1 MTRKQYDRLNGGL
14 PLSLP
19 RSDNLSL
26 SHSDN
31 LSLSRREFL
40 RLSALLTG
48 AVALPR
54 LAAAANP
61 DDPVRIGYL
70 PITDASPLLVAH
82 AQKLFEAQGLAVETP
97 RLFRSWAQIVE
108 AFMAGQVNVVH
119 LLSPMTV
126 WARYG
131 SHLAAKVVAWNH
143 MSGSALTVGLNIQ
156 SIKDLGGKKVAVPF
170 WYSIHNVVLQH
181 LLRENG
187 LTVVTK
193 PAAAL
198 QANEVALTV
207 MAPPDMGP
215 ALANGAIA
223 GFIVA
228 EPFNAA
234 AEINGIGRVLRFTGD
249 VWRDHACCVVTLH
262 ERDLK
267 DRPEWSQKVVN
278 AIVNAQHWLRNNRE
292 AGAQLLAKDAPGKY
306 TPFPP
311 AVLARVL
318 APEAGRQQQY
328 VAVGAIR
335 HPEWKDQRIDFQ
347 PYPFPSY
354 TEQLVKFLKLT
365 QVEGDNRFLA
375 ALDPAFAARD
385 LVDDRFVK
393 NAIAAL
399 GGLKAFGLPEKFTR
413 AETIVA

>member
-1 MTRKQYDRLNGGL
+1 MHDDTLAHLSDDL
-14 PLSLP
+14 PLS
-19 RSDNLSL
+19 
-26 SHSDN
+26 
-31 LSLSRREFL
+31 RRDFL

-48 AVALPR
+48 SIALPQ
-54 LAAAANP
+54 LARAASANE
-61 DDPVRIGYL
+61 PVRIGYL

-82 AQKLFEAQGLAVETP
+82 ARKLFEAQGLEVEAP

-131 SHLAAKVVAWNH
+131 SNFPAKVVAWNH
-143 MSGSALTVGLNIQ
+143 MSGSALTVAPNIRE
-156 SIKDLGGKKVAVPF
+156 IRDLGGRKVAVPF

-193 PAAAL
+193 SADTLKP
-198 QANEVALTV
+198 NEVALSI
-207 MAPPDMGP
+207 MAPADMGP

-234 AEINGIGRVLRFTGD
+234 AETNGIGRVLRFTGD
-249 VWRDHACCVVTLH
+249 VWREHACCVLTMH

-267 DRPEWSQKVVN
+267 ERPEWSQKVVN
-278 AIVNAQHWLRNNRE
+278 ALVEAQHWLRSNRRE
-292 AGAQLLAKDAPGKY
+292 GAQLLAKDAPGKY
-306 TPFPP
+306 TPFAAP
-311 AVLARVL
+311 VLERVL
-318 APEAGRQQQY
+318 VPDAARQQQY
-328 VAVGAIR
+328 VRDGAIR
-335 HPEWKDQRIDFQ
+335 HPEWKDERIEYQ

-354 TEQLVKFLKLT
+354 TEQLVRLLKQT
-365 QVEGDNRFLA
+365 QVEGDNKFLA
-375 ALDPAFAARD
+375 GLDPAFVARD

-393 NAIAAL
+393 KSIAAL
-399 GGLKAFGLPEKFTR
+399 GGLKAFGLPEKYTR
-413 AETIVA
+413 SETLVA

>member
-1 MTRKQYDRLNGGL
+1 MTDKLLENLTEDL
-14 PLSLP
+14 PLS
-19 RSDNLSL
+19 
-26 SHSDN
+26 
-31 LSLSRREFL
+31 RRDFL

-48 AVALPR
+48 SIALPQLSR
-54 LAAAANP
+54 AANP
-61 DDPVRIGYL
+61 NDPVRIGYL
-70 PITDASPLLVAH
+70 PITDASPLLIAH
-82 AQKLFEAQGLAVETP
+82 SKKLFEAQGLEVEAP
-97 RLFRSWAQIVE
+97 KMFRSWAQIVE

-131 SHLAAKVVAWNH
+131 SQFPAKVVAWNH
-143 MSGSALTVGLNIQ
+143 MSGSALTVAP
-156 SIKDLGGKKVAVPF
+156 SIKEVKDLGGKKVAVPF
-170 WYSIHNVVLQH
+170 WYSVHNVVLQH

-193 PAAAL
+193 PADGL
-198 QANEVALTV
+198 KPNEVALSI
-207 MAPPDMGP
+207 MAPADMGP

-234 AEINGIGRVLRFTGD
+234 AETNGIGRVLRFTGD
-249 VWRDHACCVVTLH
+249 VWREHACCVVTMH

-278 AIVNAQHWLRNNRE
+278 GIVNAQHWLRDNRKE
-292 AGAQLLAKDAPGKY
+292 GAQLLSKDGAGKY

-311 AVLARVL
+311 AVLERVL
-318 APEAGRQQQY
+318 VPNAERNQQY
-328 VAVGAIR
+328 VKEGAIR
-335 HPEWKDQRIDFQ
+335 HPEWKDERIEYQ

-354 TEQLVKFLKLT
+354 TEQLVKLLKNT
-365 QVEGDNRFLA
+365 QVEGDNKFLA
-375 ALDPAFAARD
+375 NLDPAFVARD

-393 NAIAAL
+393 KSIAAL

-413 AETIVA
+413 SETIVA

>member
-1 MTRKQYDRLNGGL
+1 MHDDTLAHLSDDL
-14 PLSLP
+14 PLS
-19 RSDNLSL
+19 
-26 SHSDN
+26 
-31 LSLSRREFL
+31 RRDFL

-48 AVALPR
+48 SVALPQ
-54 LAAAANP
+54 LARAASAN
-61 DDPVRIGYL
+61 DPVRIGYL

-82 AQKLFEAQGLAVETP
+82 ARKLFEAQGLEVEAP

-131 SHLAAKVVAWNH
+131 SNFPAKVVAWNH
-143 MSGSALTVGLNIQ
+143 MSGSALTVAPNIRE
-156 SIKDLGGKKVAVPF
+156 IRDLGGRKVAVPF

-187 LTVVTK
+187 LTVVTRPADALK
-193 PAAAL
+193 P
-198 QANEVALTV
+198 NEVALSI
-207 MAPPDMGP
+207 MAPADMGP

-234 AEINGIGRVLRFTGD
+234 AETNGIGRVLRFTGD
-249 VWRDHACCVVTLH
+249 VWREHACCVLTMH

-267 DRPEWSQKVVN
+267 ERPEWSQKVVN
-278 AIVNAQHWLRNNRE
+278 ALVEAQHWLRDNRRE
-292 AGAQLLAKDAPGKY
+292 GARLLSKDAPGKY
-306 TPFPP
+306 TPFAAP
-311 AVLARVL
+311 VLERVL
-318 APEAGRQQQY
+318 VPDAARQQQY
-328 VAVGAIR
+328 VREGAIR
-335 HPEWKDQRIDFQ
+335 HPEWKDERIEYQ

-354 TEQLVKFLKLT
+354 TEQLVRLLKQT

-375 ALDPAFAARD
+375 GLDPAFVARD

-393 NAIAAL
+393 KSIAAL
-399 GGLKAFGLPEKFTR
+399 GGLKAFGLPEKYTR
-413 AETIVA
+413 SETLVA

>member
-1 MTRKQYDRLNGGL
+1 MNNDLLNNLSEDL
-14 PLSLP
+14 PLS
-19 RSDNLSL
+19 
-26 SHSDN
+26 
-31 LSLSRREFL
+31 RRDFL

-48 AVALPR
+48 SVALPQ
-54 LAAAANP
+54 LARAANP
-61 DDPVRIGYL
+61 NDPVRIGYL

-82 AQKLFEAQGLAVETP
+82 SKKLFEAQGLEVEAP
-97 RLFRSWAQIVE
+97 KLFRSWAQIIE

-131 SHLAAKVVAWNH
+131 SNFPAKVVAWNH
-143 MSGSALTVGLNIQ
+143 MSGSALTVAPNIQ
-156 SIKDLGGKKVAVPF
+156 NIKDLGGKKVAVPF
-170 WYSIHNVVLQH
+170 WYSVHNVVLQH

-193 PAAAL
+193 PADSL
-198 QANEVALTV
+198 KPNEVALAIMT
-207 MAPPDMGP
+207 PPDIGP

-234 AEINGIGRVLRFTGD
+234 AETNGIGRVLRFTGD
-249 VWRDHACCVVTLH
+249 VWREHACCVVTMH

-278 AIVNAQHWLRNNRE
+278 GIVNAQHWLRDNRKE
-292 AGAQLLAKDAPGKY
+292 GAQLLSKDGAGKY

-311 AVLARVL
+311 AVLERVL
-318 APEAGRQQQY
+318 VPNAERNQQY
-328 VAVGAIR
+328 VKEGAIR
-335 HPEWKDQRIDFQ
+335 HPEWKDERIEYQ

-354 TEQLVKFLKLT
+354 TEQLVKLLKAT
-365 QVEGDNRFLA
+365 QVEGDNKFLA
-375 ALDPAFAARD
+375 SLDPAFVAKD

-393 NAIAAL
+393 KSIAAL

-413 AETIVA
+413 SETIVA

>member
-1 MTRKQYDRLNGGL
+1 MSVTEKLLHLVENAPTTRRD
-14 PLSLP
+14 
-19 RSDNLSL
+19 
-26 SHSDN
+26 
-31 LSLSRREFL
+31 FL

-48 AVALPR
+48 AVTLPR
-54 LAAAANP
+54 LATAANRH
-61 DDPVRIGYL
+61 DPVRIGYL
-70 PITDASPLLVAH
+70 PITDGSPLLIAH
-82 AQKLFEAQGLAVETP
+82 ARQLFDQQGLTVEPP

-131 SHLAAKVVAWNH
+131 SQFPAKVVAWNH
-143 MSGSALTVGLNIQ
+143 MSGSALTVAPD
-156 SIKDLGGKKVAVPF
+156 IKDIKELGGKKVAVPF

-193 PAAAL
+193 AVEQLKP
-198 QANEVALTV
+198 NEVALSILP
-207 MAPPDMGP
+207 PPDMGP

-234 AEINGIGRVLRFTGD
+234 AETNGIGRVLRFTGD
-249 VWRDHACCVVTLH
+249 VWREHACCVVTMH
-262 ERDLK
+262 ERDLN

-278 AIVNAQHWLRNNRE
+278 AVVNAQHWLRENRKE
-292 AGAQLLAKDAPGKY
+292 GAFLLSKDAPGKY

-311 AVLARVL
+311 AVLERVL
-318 APEAGRQQQY
+318 VPSAERNQQY
-328 VAVGAIR
+328 VKERAIR
-335 HPEWKDQRIDFQ
+335 HPEWKDERIEYQ

-354 TEQLVKFLKLT
+354 TEQLVRFLKNT

-375 ALDPAFAARD
+375 SLDPGFVARD

-393 NAIAAL
+393 VSIAAL
-399 GGLKAFGLPEKFTR
+399 GGLKAFGLPESHTR
-413 AETIVA
+413 KETIVA

>member
-1 MTRKQYDRLNGGL
+1 MTNKLLENLSDDL
-14 PLSLP
+14 PLT
-19 RSDNLSL
+19 
-26 SHSDN
+26 
-31 LSLSRREFL
+31 RRDFL

-48 AVALPR
+48 SLALPQ
-54 LAAAANP
+54 LARAAKLK
-61 DDPVRIGYL
+61 DPVRIGYL
-70 PITDASPLLVAH
+70 PITDASPLLIAH
-82 AQKLFEAQGLAVETP
+82 SRKLFEEQGLEVEAP
-97 RLFRSWAQIVE
+97 KLFRSWAQIVE

-131 SHLAAKVVAWNH
+131 SNFPAKVVAWNH
-143 MSGSALTVGLNIQ
+143 MSGSALTVAPNIQ
-156 SIKDLGGKKVAVPF
+156 NIKDLGGKKVAVPF
-170 WYSIHNVVLQH
+170 WYSVHNVVLQH

-193 PAAAL
+193 PADSL
-198 QANEVALTV
+198 KPTEVALAI
-207 MAPPDMGP
+207 MAPADMGP

-234 AEINGIGRVLRFTGD
+234 AETNGIGRVLRFTGD
-249 VWRDHACCVVTLH
+249 VWREHACCVVTMH

-278 AIVNAQHWLRNNRE
+278 GIVNAQHWLRDNRKE
-292 AGAQLLAKDAPGKY
+292 GAQLLSKDGAGKY
-306 TPFPP
+306 TPFPT
-311 AVLARVL
+311 AVLERVL
-318 APEAGRQQQY
+318 VPNAERNQQY
-328 VAVGAIR
+328 VKEGAIR
-335 HPEWKDQRIDFQ
+335 HPEWKDERIEYQ

-354 TEQLVKFLKLT
+354 TEQLVKLLKNT
-365 QVEGDNRFLA
+365 QVEGDNKFLA
-375 ALDPAFAARD
+375 SLDPAFVARD

-393 NAIAAL
+393 KSIAAL

-413 AETIVA
+413 SETIVA

>member
-1 MTRKQYDRLNGGL
+1 MNDDLLANLSEDL
-14 PLSLP
+14 PESLP
-19 RSDNLSL
+19 V
-26 SHSDN
+26 
-31 LSLSRREFL
+31 SRRDFL

-48 AVALPR
+48 SLALPP
-54 LAAAANP
+54 LARAANP
-61 DDPVRIGYL
+61 NDPVRIGYL

-82 AQKLFEAQGLAVETP
+82 SKKLFEAQGLEVEAP
-97 RLFRSWAQIVE
+97 KLFRSWAQIVE

-131 SHLAAKVVAWNH
+131 SNFPAKVVAWNH
-143 MSGSALTVGLNIQ
+143 MSGSALTVAPNIQ
-156 SIKDLGGKKVAVPF
+156 NVKDLGGKKVAVPF
-170 WYSIHNVVLQH
+170 WYSVHNVVLQH

-193 PAAAL
+193 PTDSL
-198 QANEVALTV
+198 KPNEVALSI
-207 MAPPDMGP
+207 MAPADMGP

-234 AEINGIGRVLRFTGD
+234 AETNGIGRIARFTGD
-249 VWRDHACCVVTLH
+249 VWREHACCVVTMH

-278 AIVNAQHWLRNNRE
+278 AIVNAQHWLKDNRKE
-292 AGAQLLAKDAPGKY
+292 GAQILSKDGAGKY
-306 TPFPP
+306 TPFPQ
-311 AVLARVL
+311 AVLERVL
-318 APEAGRQQQY
+318 VPNAERQQQY
-328 VAVGAIR
+328 VKEGAIR
-335 HPEWKDQRIDFQ
+335 HPEWKDERIEYQ

-354 TEQLVKFLKLT
+354 TEQLVKLLKAT
-365 QVEGDNRFLA
+365 QVEGDNKFLA
-375 ALDPAFAARD
+375 SLDPAFVARD

-393 NAIAAL
+393 KSIAAL
-399 GGLKAFGLPEKFTR
+399 GGLKAFGLPEKYTR
-413 AETIVA
+413 SETIVA

>member
-1 MTRKQYDRLNGGL
+1 MNDDPLAHPGATL
-14 PLSLP
+14 PDDLP
-19 RSDNLSL
+19 V
-26 SHSDN
+26 
-31 LSLSRREFL
+31 SRRDFL
-40 RLSALLTG
+40 RLAALLTG
-48 AVALPR
+48 SLALPP
-54 LAAAANP
+54 LARAANP
-61 DDPVRIGYL
+61 NDPVRIGYL

-82 AQKLFEAQGLAVETP
+82 SRKLFEAQGLEVEAP

-131 SHLAAKVVAWNH
+131 SRFPAKVVAWNH
-143 MSGSALTVGLNIQ
+143 MSGSALTVAPGIRN
-156 SIKDLGGKKVAVPF
+156 IKDLGGKKVGVPF

-193 PAAAL
+193 PAESL
-198 QANEVALTV
+198 KANEVALSI
-207 MAPPDMGP
+207 MAPADMGP

-234 AEINGIGRVLRFTGD
+234 AETNGIGRILRFTGD
-249 VWRDHACCVVTLH
+249 VWREHACCVVSMH

-278 AIVNAQHWLRNNRE
+278 AIVNAQHWLRENRQ
-292 AGAQLLAKDAPGKY
+292 AGAQLLSRDGPGKY
-306 TPFPP
+306 TPFPS
-311 AVLARVL
+311 AVLERVL
-318 APEAGRQQQY
+318 VPNAERQQQY
-328 VAVGAIR
+328 VREGAIR
-335 HPEWKDQRIDFQ
+335 HPEWKDERIEYQ

-354 TEQLVKFLKLT
+354 TEKLVQLLKTT
-365 QVEGDNRFLA
+365 QVEGNNSFLA
-375 ALDPAFAARD
+375 SLDPAFVARD
-385 LVDDRFVK
+385 LVDERYVK
-393 NAIAAL
+393 KSIAAL
-399 GGLKAFGLPEKFTR
+399 GGLKAFGLPEKYTR
-413 AETIVA
+413 SETLAA

>member
-1 MTRKQYDRLNGGL
+1 MNDDLLANLSDDL
-14 PLSLP
+14 PLS
-19 RSDNLSL
+19 
-26 SHSDN
+26 
-31 LSLSRREFL
+31 RRDFL

-48 AVALPR
+48 AVALPG
-54 LAAAANP
+54 LARAANP

-70 PITDASPLLVAH
+70 PITDSSPLLVAH
-82 AQKLFEAQGLAVETP
+82 AKQLFEQQGLNVETP
-97 RLFRSWAQIVE
+97 KLFRSWAQIVE

-126 WARYG
+126 WSRYG
-131 SHLAAKVVAWNH
+131 SNFPAKVVAWNH
-143 MSGSALTVGLNIQ
+143 MSGSALTVAPNIQ
-156 SIKDLGGKKVAVPF
+156 NIKDLGGKKVAVPF
-170 WYSIHNVVLQH
+170 WYSVHNVVLQH

-187 LTVVTK
+187 LSVVTK
-193 PAAAL
+193 PTDSL
-198 QANEVALTV
+198 KPNEVALSI
-207 MAPPDMGP
+207 MAPADMGP

-234 AEINGIGRVLRFTGD
+234 AETNGIGRVLRFTGD
-249 VWRDHACCVVTLH
+249 VWREHACCVVTMH

-278 AIVNAQHWLRNNRE
+278 AIVNAQHWLCDNRKE
-292 AGAQLLAKDAPGKY
+292 AAQLLSKDGAGKY

-311 AVLARVL
+311 AVLERVL
-318 APEAGRQQQY
+318 VPDAGRNQQY
-328 VAVGAIR
+328 VKDGAIR
-335 HPEWKDQRIDFQ
+335 HPEWKDERIEYQ

-354 TEQLVKFLKLT
+354 TEQLVKMLKAT
-365 QVEGDNRFLA
+365 QVEGDNKFLA
-375 ALDPAFAARD
+375 SLDPAFVARD

-393 NAIAAL
+393 KAIAAV

-413 AETIVA
+413 NETIVA

>member
-1 MTRKQYDRLNGGL
+1 MNDDPLAHPGATL
-14 PLSLP
+14 PDDLP
-19 RSDNLSL
+19 V
-26 SHSDN
+26 
-31 LSLSRREFL
+31 SRRDFL
-40 RLSALLTG
+40 RLAALLTG
-48 AVALPR
+48 SLALPP
-54 LAAAANP
+54 LARAANP

-82 AQKLFEAQGLAVETP
+82 SRKLFEAQGLEVEAP

-108 AFMAGQVNVVH
+108 AFMAGQVNLVH

-131 SHLAAKVVAWNH
+131 SRFPAKVVAWNH
-143 MSGSALTVGLNIQ
+143 MSGSALTVAPGIRN
-156 SIKDLGGKKVAVPF
+156 IKDLGGKKVAVPF

-193 PAAAL
+193 PAESL
-198 QANEVALTV
+198 KANEVALSI
-207 MAPPDMGP
+207 MAPADMGP

-234 AEINGIGRVLRFTGD
+234 AETNGIGRILRFTGD
-249 VWRDHACCVVTLH
+249 VWREHACCVVSMH

-278 AIVNAQHWLRNNRE
+278 AIVNAQHWLRENRQE
-292 AGAQLLAKDAPGKY
+292 GARLLSRDGPGKY
-306 TPFPP
+306 TPFPS
-311 AVLARVL
+311 AVLERVL
-318 APEAGRQQQY
+318 VPNAERQQQY
-328 VAVGAIR
+328 VREGAIR
-335 HPEWKDQRIDFQ
+335 HPEWKDERIEYQ

-354 TEQLVKFLKLT
+354 TEQLVQLLKTT
-365 QVEGDNRFLA
+365 QVEGNNSFLA
-375 ALDPAFAARD
+375 SLDPAFVARD
-385 LVDDRFVK
+385 LVDERYVK
-393 NAIAAL
+393 KSIAAL
-399 GGLKAFGLPEKFTR
+399 GGLKAFGLPEKYTR
-413 AETIVA
+413 SETLAA

>member
-1 MTRKQYDRLNGGL
+1 MTDKLLANLSEDL
-14 PLSLP
+14 PLS
-19 RSDNLSL
+19 
-26 SHSDN
+26 
-31 LSLSRREFL
+31 RRDFL

-48 AVALPR
+48 SLALPQ
-54 LAAAANP
+54 LARAANP
-61 DDPVRIGYL
+61 NDPVRIGYL

-82 AQKLFEAQGLAVETP
+82 SKKLFEAQGLEVEAP
-97 RLFRSWAQIVE
+97 KMFRSWAQIVE

-131 SHLAAKVVAWNH
+131 SNFPAKVVAWNH
-143 MSGSALTVGLNIQ
+143 MSGSALTVAPTIQ
-156 SIKDLGGKKVAVPF
+156 TVKDLGGKKVAVPF
-170 WYSIHNVVLQH
+170 WYSVHNVVLQH

-193 PAAAL
+193 PADSL
-198 QANEVALTV
+198 KPNEVALSI
-207 MAPPDMGP
+207 MAPADMGP

-234 AEINGIGRVLRFTGD
+234 AETNGIGRVLRFTGD
-249 VWRDHACCVVTLH
+249 VWREHACCVVTMH

-278 AIVNAQHWLRNNRE
+278 GIVNAQHWLRDNRKE
-292 AGAQLLAKDAPGKY
+292 GAQLLSKDGAGKY

-311 AVLARVL
+311 AVLERVL
-318 APEAGRQQQY
+318 VPNAERNQQY
-328 VAVGAIR
+328 VKEGAIR
-335 HPEWKDQRIDFQ
+335 HPEWKDERIEYQ

-354 TEQLVKFLKLT
+354 TEQLVKLLKAT
-365 QVEGDNRFLA
+365 QVEGDNKFLA
-375 ALDPAFAARD
+375 NLDPAFVAKD

-393 NAIAAL
+393 KSIAAL

-413 AETIVA
+413 SETIVA

>member
-1 MTRKQYDRLNGGL
+1 MTDKLLNNLSEDL
-14 PLSLP
+14 PLS
-19 RSDNLSL
+19 
-26 SHSDN
+26 
-31 LSLSRREFL
+31 RRDFL

-48 AVALPR
+48 SLALPQ
-54 LAAAANP
+54 LARAANP

-82 AQKLFEAQGLAVETP
+82 SKKLFEAQGLEVEAP
-97 RLFRSWAQIVE
+97 KLFRSWAQIVE

-131 SHLAAKVVAWNH
+131 SQFPAKVVAWNH
-143 MSGSALTVGLNIQ
+143 MSGSALTVAPSIQ
-156 SIKDLGGKKVAVPF
+156 TVKDLGGKKVAIPF

-193 PAAAL
+193 PADSL
-198 QANEVALTV
+198 KPNEVALSI
-207 MAPPDMGP
+207 MAPADMGP
-215 ALANGAIA
+215 ALSNGAIA

-234 AEINGIGRVLRFTGD
+234 AETNGIGRVLRFTGD
-249 VWRDHACCVVTLH
+249 VWREHACCVVTMH

-278 AIVNAQHWLRNNRE
+278 GIVNAQHWLRDNRKE
-292 AGAQLLAKDAPGKY
+292 GAQLLSKDGALKY

-311 AVLARVL
+311 AVLERVL
-318 APEAGRQQQY
+318 VPNAERNQQY
-328 VAVGAIR
+328 VKEGAIR
-335 HPEWKDQRIDFQ
+335 HPEWKDERIEYQ

-354 TEQLVKFLKLT
+354 TEQLVKLLKNT
-365 QVEGDNRFLA
+365 QVEGDNKFLA
-375 ALDPAFAARD
+375 SLDPAFVAKD
-385 LVDDRFVK
+385 LVDDRFVRK
-393 NAIAAL
+393 SIAVL

-413 AETIVA
+413 SETIVA

>member
-1 MTRKQYDRLNGGL
+1 MTDKLLENLSDDL
-14 PLSLP
+14 PLS
-19 RSDNLSL
+19 
-26 SHSDN
+26 
-31 LSLSRREFL
+31 RRDFL

-48 AVALPR
+48 SLALPQ
-54 LAAAANP
+54 LARAANP
-61 DDPVRIGYL
+61 NDPVRIGYL

-82 AQKLFEAQGLAVETP
+82 GKKLFEAQGLEVEAP
-97 RLFRSWAQIVE
+97 KLFRSWAQIVE

-131 SHLAAKVVAWNH
+131 SNFPAKVVAWNH
-143 MSGSALTVGLNIQ
+143 MSGSALTVAPNIQ
-156 SIKDLGGKKVAVPF
+156 NIKDLGGKRVAVPF
-170 WYSIHNVVLQH
+170 WYSVHNVVLQH

-187 LTVVTK
+187 LSVVTK
-193 PAAAL
+193 PSDSL
-198 QANEVALTV
+198 KPNEVALSI

-234 AEINGIGRVLRFTGD
+234 AETNGIGRVLRFTGD
-249 VWRDHACCVVTLH
+249 VWREHACCVVTMH

-278 AIVNAQHWLRNNRE
+278 AVVNAQHWLKDNRKE
-292 AGAQLLAKDAPGKY
+292 GAQLLSKDAPGKY

-311 AVLARVL
+311 AVLERVL
-318 APEAGRQQQY
+318 VPNAERQQQY
-328 VAVGAIR
+328 VKEGAIR
-335 HPEWKDQRIDFQ
+335 HPEWKDERIEYQ

-354 TEQLVKFLKLT
+354 TEQLVKLLKAT
-365 QVEGDNRFLA
+365 QVEGDNKFLA
-375 ALDPAFAARD
+375 SLDPAFVAKD
-385 LVDDRFVK
+385 LVDDRFVRK
-393 NAIAAL
+393 SIAAL
-399 GGLKAFGLPEKFTR
+399 GGLKAFGLPEKYSR
-413 AETIVA
+413 SETIVA

>member
-1 MTRKQYDRLNGGL
+1 MNDTMK
-14 PLSLP
+14 
-19 RSDNLSL
+19 DNLFDQL
-26 SHSDN
+26 SEEIP
-31 LSLSRREFL
+31 LSRRDFL

-48 AVALPR
+48 SVALPQFAR
-54 LAAAANP
+54 AAGP
-61 DDPVRIGYL
+61 DEPVRIGYL
-70 PITDASPLLVAH
+70 PITDASPLLIAH
-82 AQKLFEAQGLAVETP
+82 SKQLFEQQGLQVEAP

-131 SHLAAKVVAWNH
+131 SKFPAKVVAWNH
-143 MSGSALTVGLNIQ
+143 MAGSALTVAPNIKDV
-156 SIKDLGGKKVAVPF
+156 KDLGGKKVAVPF

-187 LTVVTK
+187 LTVVSK
-193 PAAAL
+193 PTDNL
-198 QANEVALTV
+198 KPNEVALTI

-228 EPFNAA
+228 EPFNAS
-234 AEINGIGRVLRFTGD
+234 AETNGIGRVLRFTGD

-262 ERDLK
+262 ERDVNE
-267 DRPEWSQKVVN
+267 RPEWSQKVVN
-278 AIVNAQHWLRNNRE
+278 GIVNAQHWLRENRKE
-292 AGAQLLAKDAPGKY
+292 GAQLLSKDGAGKY
-306 TPFPP
+306 TPFPAP
-311 AVLARVL
+311 VLERVL
-318 APEAGRQQQY
+318 VPSQERDQQY
-328 VAVGAIR
+328 AREGAIR
-335 HPEWKDQRIDFQ
+335 HAEWKESRIDYQ

-354 TEQLVKFLKLT
+354 TEQLIKLLKET

-375 ALDPAFAARD
+375 NLDPAFVARD
-385 LVDDRFVK
+385 LVEDRFVK
-393 NAIAAL
+393 KSIAAV

-413 AETIVA
+413 SETIVA

>member
-1 MTRKQYDRLNGGL
+1 MNDDPLAHPGATL
-14 PLSLP
+14 PDDLP
-19 RSDNLSL
+19 V
-26 SHSDN
+26 
-31 LSLSRREFL
+31 SRRDFL
-40 RLSALLTG
+40 RLAALLTG
-48 AVALPR
+48 SLALPP
-54 LAAAANP
+54 LARAANP

-82 AQKLFEAQGLAVETP
+82 SRKLFEAQGLEVEAP

-131 SHLAAKVVAWNH
+131 SRFPAKVVAWNH
-143 MSGSALTVGLNIQ
+143 MSGSALTVAPGIRN
-156 SIKDLGGKKVAVPF
+156 IKDLGGKKVAVPF

-193 PAAAL
+193 PAESL
-198 QANEVALTV
+198 KANEVALSI
-207 MAPPDMGP
+207 MAPADMGP

-234 AEINGIGRVLRFTGD
+234 AETNGIGRILRFTGD
-249 VWRDHACCVVTLH
+249 VWREHACCVVSMH

-278 AIVNAQHWLRNNRE
+278 AIVNAQHWLRENRQE
-292 AGAQLLAKDAPGKY
+292 GARLLSRDGPGKY
-306 TPFPP
+306 TPFPS
-311 AVLARVL
+311 AVLERVL
-318 APEAGRQQQY
+318 VPNAERQQQY
-328 VAVGAIR
+328 VKEGAIR
-335 HPEWKDQRIDFQ
+335 HPEWKDERIEYQ

-354 TEQLVKFLKLT
+354 TEQLVQLLKTT
-365 QVEGDNRFLA
+365 QVEGNNSFLA
-375 ALDPAFAARD
+375 SLDPAFVARD
-385 LVDDRFVK
+385 LVDDRYVK
-393 NAIAAL
+393 KSIAAL
-399 GGLKAFGLPEKFTR
+399 GGLKAFGLPEKYTR
-413 AETIVA
+413 SETLAA

>member
-1 MTRKQYDRLNGGL
+1 MNDTPLAHLTEDL
-14 PLSLP
+14 PLS
-19 RSDNLSL
+19 
-26 SHSDN
+26 
-31 LSLSRREFL
+31 RRDFL

-48 AVALPR
+48 AVALPK
-54 LAAAANP
+54 LARANP
-61 DDPVRIGYL
+61 NDPVRIGYL

-82 AQKLFEAQGLAVETP
+82 AKKLFEAQGLEVEAP
-97 RLFRSWAQIVE
+97 KLFRSWAQIVE

-131 SHLAAKVVAWNH
+131 SNFPAKVVAWNH
-143 MSGSALTVGLNIQ
+143 MSGSALTVAPSIQ
-156 SIKDLGGKKVAVPF
+156 NVKDLGGKKVAVPF

-193 PAAAL
+193 PTDSL
-198 QANEVALTV
+198 KPNEVALSI
-207 MAPPDMGP
+207 MAPADMGP

-234 AEINGIGRVLRFTGD
+234 AETNGIGRIARFTGD
-249 VWRDHACCVVTLH
+249 VWREHACCVVTMH

-278 AIVNAQHWLRNNRE
+278 AIVNAQHWLKDNRKE
-292 AGAQLLAKDAPGKY
+292 GAQILSKDAPGKY

-311 AVLARVL
+311 AVLERVL
-318 APEAGRQQQY
+318 VPNAERQQQY
-328 VAVGAIR
+328 VKEGAIR
-335 HPEWKDQRIDFQ
+335 HPEWKDERIEYQ

-354 TEQLVKFLKLT
+354 TEQLVKFLKAT
-365 QVEGDNRFLA
+365 QVEGDNKFLA
-375 ALDPAFAARD
+375 SLDPAFVARD

-393 NAIAAL
+393 KSIAAL

-413 AETIVA
+413 SETVVA